1 MTDPLLTH
9 RVESWRFDLLSRTEA
24 PLTGPEGLAGVQP
37 GGSVSW
43 NAGATFP
50 ARGELEVMDV
60 GQVDDWLDLRMRV
73 WHQVV
78 GAEPWPLGTFCVTG
92 FPERRTSLGRS
103 WRLAL
108 TDKLIRLDQDGIA
121 ETLALPAGAV
131 VTDVV
136 RDQLAAAG
144 EASVAV
150 TDSTRTLA
158 SDRVWEA
165 GTSRLRIIN
174 DLLATINYWSLRTD
188 RYGRY
193 TAAPYTRPQ
202 DREPV
207 RDLTADAIVLAEWER
222 EQDVA
227 SIPNRVVLRTSGTG
241 DTPGLIAVAENTD
254 PASRFSIPNRGV
266 IVAPDRDTAVEADS
280 QETLDALAAR
290 RLADLSAPAGM
301 RALQHAGVPLDVHDV
316 VTHKGTNGSVTEW
329 AQRMVTGALMTTTL
343 REL

>member
-9 RVESWRFDLLSRTEA
+9 RVESWRYDLLSRTEA
-24 PLTGPEGLAGVQP
+24 PLTGLDGLAGVLP

-43 NAGATFP
+43 NANATFQ
-50 ARGELEVMDV
+50 ARGEIEVKDV
-60 GQVDDWLDLRMRV
+60 GQVDDWLDLRMRI
-73 WHQVV
+73 WQQVV

-108 TDKLIRLDQDGIA
+108 TDKLVRLDSDGTA
-121 ETLALPAGAV
+121 ESVSLPAGTV
-131 VTDVV
+131 VTDAV
-136 RDQLAAAG
+136 RDQIAAAG
-144 EASVAV
+144 ETAIAV
-150 TDSTRTLA
+150 TDSTQTLA
-158 SDRVWEA
+158 SGRVWEP

-174 DLLATINYWSLRTD
+174 DLLGGINYWSLRTD
-188 RYGRY
+188 RWGRY

-227 SIPNRVVLRTSGTG
+227 SIPNRVVLRTQGSL
-241 DTPGLIAVAENTD
+241 DEAGLVAVAENND

-301 RALQHAGVPLDVHDV
+301 RALRHAGVPLDVHDV
-316 VTHKGTNGSVTEW
+316 VVHKGTNGAVTEW
-329 AQRMVTGALMTTTL
+329 AQRLSTGALMTTTL